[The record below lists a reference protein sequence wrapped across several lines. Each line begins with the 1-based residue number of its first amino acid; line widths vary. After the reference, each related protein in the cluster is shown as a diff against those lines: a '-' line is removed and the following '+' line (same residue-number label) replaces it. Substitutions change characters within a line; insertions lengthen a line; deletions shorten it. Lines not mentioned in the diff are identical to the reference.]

1 MEPADDQAREIAEL
15 RDRLSRLSQ
24 ASLRINESLDFDTVL
39 QGVLDSAC
47 SLTGARYG
55 VITLLDES
63 GQIEDF
69 VTSGLTPEEHR
80 RLTELPEGMMFFEYL
95 SRITEP
101 LRLSD
106 FHSYTRA
113 LGLPEFRPP
122 MAVSPVLTFLAAPI
136 RHLGECVGAFYV
148 GEKDVEFTPEDEET
162 LVMFASQA
170 ALVIANAR
178 RHRDEQRARADL
190 ETLIDTSPVGVLV
203 FDAKTGGLTSINRE
217 ARRIVSGL
225 HMPDGSAEE
234 LLDMLTFRRADGR
247 EISLEEFPLAQALST
262 GESVRAE
269 EIVIEVPDGGSV
281 TTLVNA
287 TPIRSQEGEVV
298 SVVVTVQ
305 DMTPLEEMERL
316 RAEFLGMVSHELRT
330 PLTSIK
336 GSAATLTE
344 AASDLDPAEMLQ
356 FFRIIGEQADYM
368 RDLIGDLLDVA
379 RIETGA
385 LSVAPAP
392 AEVATLVDEA
402 RSRFQ
407 SGGGRNN
414 LHIDL
419 SPELPLVMADGR
431 RIIQVLNNLL
441 TNAARTSHE
450 ASAIRV
456 SAVREG
462 YHVAVSVTDEG
473 RGIAAERL
481 PHLFRKFSRIDGEDR
496 RRDIAG
502 SGLGLA
508 ICKGIVETH
517 GGRIWAESDGP
528 GRGARFTFTIPV
540 AGDAAAG
547 VRSLSA
553 RSRRAERER
562 TRILAVDDDPQT
574 LRHVRAALTKAGY
587 TPVVTG
593 DPEEVSRLMAEEEPR
608 LVLLDLMLPDSDGMQ
623 LMKEIREVSDV
634 PVIFLSVNGQEETI
648 ARAFEKGA
656 DDYVVKPFSPTE
668 LVARIKAALRK
679 REAPEWAEPSEPY
692 VFGELT
698 IDYAERRVTLAGRPV
713 QLTAI
718 EYGLL
723 FELSANAGRVMT
735 YDRLLQRVWGLRG
748 SGDLASGAH
757 RREAAPPQAGR
768 RRQQPHLHPQR
779 APRRLPHAEGG
790 RAGEGGRFQADA
802 LGVRCGHLMFPT
814 LGGVLIIFPYLSYPY
829 LTVPTKGGVGD
840 GNQEEETYLGL
851 GPHLSASAK
860 SHRRT
865 QRRQY
870 AWVLPNC
877 D

>member
-1 MEPADDQAREIAEL
+1 MEQADGPQREIAEL

-63 GQIEDF
+63 GQVQDF
-69 VTSGLTPEEHR
+69 VTSGLTAEEHR
-80 RLTELPEGMMFFEYL
+80 RFTDLPEGMMFFQYL
-95 SRITEP
+95 SNIQEP
-101 LRLSD
+101 LRLRD
-106 FHSYTRA
+106 FHSHIRS
-113 LGLPEFRPP
+113 LGLPEFQPP
-122 MAVSPVLTFLAAPI
+122 MAVSTPLPFLAAPI
-136 RHLGECVGAFYV
+136 RHLGESVGAFYV

-178 RHRDEQRARADL
+178 RHRDEQRARADM
-190 ETLIDTSPVGVLV
+190 ETLVNTTPVGVLV
-203 FDAKTGGLTSINRE
+203 FDAKTGGVTSVNRE

-225 HMPDGSAEE
+225 HMPDGSAEQ
-234 LLDMLTFRRADGR
+234 LLEVLTFRRADGR

-262 GESVRAE
+262 GETVRAE
-269 EIVIEVPDGGSV
+269 EIVIEVPGGQSV

-287 TPIRSQEGEVV
+287 TPILSEEGEVV
-298 SVVVTVQ
+298 SVVVTLQ

-356 FFRIIGEQADYM
+356 FFRIIGEQADHM

-379 RIETGA
+379 RIETGE

-392 AEVATLVDEA
+392 ADVATLVDEA

-414 LHIDL
+414 LRIDL
-419 SPELPLVMADGR
+419 SPDLPLVMADGR

-441 TNAARTSHE
+441 TNAARHSHE
-450 ASAIRV
+450 ASAIGV

-481 PHLFRKFSRIDGEDR
+481 PHLFRKFSRLEGEDR
-496 RRDIAG
+496 GRDIAG

-508 ICKGIVETH
+508 ICKGIVEAH

-528 GRGARFTFTIPV
+528 GLGARFTFTIPV
-540 AGDAAAG
+540 AQDAAIGAANLP
-547 VRSLSA
+547 VRSS
-553 RSRRAERER
+553 RSERER
-562 TRILAVDDDPQT
+562 ERILVVDDDPQT
-574 LRHVRAALTKAGY
+574 LRHVRDALTNAGY
-587 TPVVTG
+587 APVVTG
-593 DPEEVSRLMAEEEPR
+593 DPEEALSLVEANDPH
-608 LVLLDLMLPDSDGMQ
+608 LVLLDLMLPGTDGIE
-623 LMKEIREVSDV
+623 LMRNILDMADV
-634 PVIFLSVNGQEETI
+634 PVIFLSAYGQEETI
-648 ARAFEKGA
+648 ARAFENGA
-656 DDYVVKPFSPTE
+656 DDYVVKPFSPME

-679 REAPEWAEPSEPY
+679 REAPEWAEPPEPF
-692 VFGELT
+692 VLGELA

-723 FELSANAGRVMT
+723 FELSANAGRVLT
-735 YDRLLQRVWGLRG
+735 YDRLLRRVWGLQR
-748 SGDLASGAH
+748 SGDL
-757 RREAAPPQAGR
+757 RRVRTAAKQLR
-768 RRQQPHLHPQR
+768 RKLGDNANNPTYILNE
-779 APRRLPHAEGG
+779 PRVGYRMAEGEGETPG
-790 RAGEGGRFQADA
+790 R
-802 LGVRCGHLMFPT
+802 
-814 LGGVLIIFPYLSYPY
+814 
-829 LTVPTKGGVGD
+829 
-840 GNQEEETYLGL
+840 EETEGL
-851 GPHLSASAK
+851 
-860 SHRRT
+860 
-865 QRRQY
+865 
-870 AWVLPNC
+870 
-877 D
+877 